1 MTNNYNNVDT
11 TIMSFYNKS
20 SFLKV
25 KSDGFGIDRLKFTF
39 GSTDENKKLVS
50 SVDFW
55 LDFAKG
61 DAYVFLQDIISG
73 RLASEMDKEEKE
85 RLKKDP
91 KNVYAQPIRIFQ
103 GGYSAENAKKK
114 NVRTDGQA
122 HAKVM
127 TVAKGLKYPVCF
139 TIEEGPGKESPEGLI
154 VPNYKRNPETQIRVT
169 LTWDSVKALALAV
182 TAHHNA
188 YLAIKYA
195 NMERELK
202 KQRSQ
207 YNNTKRITPSI
218 EEMADNI
225 V

>member
-1 MTNNYNNVDT
+1 MANNYNNVDT

-39 GSTDENKKLVS
+39 GSTDENNKLVAS
-50 SVDFW
+50 ADYW

-73 RLASEMDKEEKE
+73 KLAAEMSQEEKK
-85 RLKKDP
+85 RLKENPANK
-91 KNVYAQPIRIFQ
+91 YAQPIRKFQ

-114 NVRTDGQA
+114 GIRTDGQA

-127 TVAKGLKYPVCF
+127 TVSKGLKYPVVF
-139 TIEEGPGKESPEGLI
+139 TVEEGPGKETPEGLI
-154 VPNYKRNPETQIRVT
+154 CPTYKRNPEIQIRVT
-169 LTWDSVKALALAV
+169 LTWDNVKALALAV
-182 TAHHNA
+182 TAHHDA
-188 YLAIKYA
+188 YLAVKYA
-195 NMERELK
+195 NVERELK

-207 YNNTKRITPSI
+207 YNNTKHTAPSI

>member
-1 MTNNYNNVDT
+1 MANNYNNVDT

-39 GSTDENKKLVS
+39 GSIDENKKLVS

-61 DAYVFLQDIISG
+61 NAYVFCQDVISG
-73 RLASEMDKEEKE
+73 KLAAEIAKEEKD
-85 RLKKDP
+85 RLAGNPQDK
-91 KNVYAQPIRIFQ
+91 YAKPVRSYP
-103 GGYSAENAKKK
+103 GGCSAEKAKQRGI
-114 NVRTDGQA
+114 RTDGKAQA
-122 HAKVM
+122 KTM
-127 TVAKGLKYPVCF
+127 TISKGLKYPIVF
-139 TIEEGPGKESPEGLI
+139 TILEGPGKETDEGLI
-154 VPNYKRNPETQIRVT
+154 VPTYGHKPDTQIRVT
-169 LTWDSVKALALAV
+169 ITWEDLKALALAV

-188 YLAIKYA
+188 YLAVKYA

-207 YNNTKRITPSI
+207 YNNTKRSTPSI